1 MKRPRLIKDRLKNRD
16 AIIENLQASEF
27 ERLNGMKRLS
37 DTARKAIEER
47 TVIALERVKA
57 RRMGEA
63 K

>member
-16 AIIENLQASEF
+16 AIVENLQASEL
-27 ERLNGMKRLS
+27 ERLNGMRRLS
-37 DTARKAIEER
+37 DTARKTIEER
-47 TVIALERVKA
+47 TVIARERVQA